1 MSIFGTKSMS
11 QDPQPYSASVE
22 CKPPVLAHE
31 STNAETSGTYTC
43 ASANYSKLHEVTCT
57 GGTFVIVAGGSVSGK
72 AGKLLAPGAS
82 HFVRFDAT
90 SPTLSYKELSGAAF
104 SATVALTVVVVSS

>member
-1 MSIFGTKSMS
+1 MAIFGTKSLA

-22 CKPPVLAHE
+22 SKPPVLAHE
-31 STNAETSGTYTC
+31 STNAATSGTYTC
-43 ASANYSKLHEVTCT
+43 ASTAYGTLHEVTCT

-72 AGKLLAPGAS
+72 AGKLLAAGAS
-82 HFVRFDAT
+82 HFVRFDET

-104 SATVALTVVVVSS
+104 SDTVALTIVKVST